1 MIRIDESRKKIT
13 KNVSYSLQFIES
25 AKFMVSSLLHLVN
38 NRFQGIHKIKC
49 NYGHEDKKG

>member
-1 MIRIDESRKKIT
+1 MIRIDKKQKKNT
-13 KNVSYSLQFIES
+13 KNVSYSLQFVES
-25 AKFMVSSLLHLVN
+25 ARFLVSSLLNIVN